1 MKLARMT
8 VLIATTAAVVLA
20 AGGAPARA
28 AGFEVGMEDERLL
41 LSGDIGGPF
50 AVARWNQLGVDIVRV
65 HAHWWE
71 IAPSAKSTSKPSGF
85 SPSNPNDRKYHWA
98 VTDRAV
104 STVVSNGE
112 KVMLT
117 ITGPGPVWASS
128 SPSKHNGAWSPK
140 ASEFGAFATPVAN
153 RYGNLVERKTVY

>member
-71 IAPSAKSTSKPSGF
+71 VAPSAKSTPQPTGL
-85 SPSNPNDRKYHWA
+85 SPSYPHDRK
-98 VTDRAV
+98 D
-104 STVVSNGE
+104 
-112 KVMLT
+112 
-117 ITGPGPVWASS
+117 P
-128 SPSKHNGAWSPK
+128 WS
-140 ASEFGAFATPVAN
+140 V
-153 RYGNLVERKTVY
+153 